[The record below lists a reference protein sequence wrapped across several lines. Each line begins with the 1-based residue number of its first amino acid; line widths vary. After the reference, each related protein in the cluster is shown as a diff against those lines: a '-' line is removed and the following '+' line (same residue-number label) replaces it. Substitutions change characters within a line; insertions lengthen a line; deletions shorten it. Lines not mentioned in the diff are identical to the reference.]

1 MSHRER
7 RVRVGIL
14 SSLIVL
20 LSSWMVLTAMAQRP
34 REDIVSP
41 ATQLMIERESN
52 AQSSALGKVREDLS
66 QVRLIASD
74 ARDEVREMRRAVW
87 GMAATILISLLLQ
100 VAQIRK
106 GRANG

>member
-41 ATQLMIERESN
+41 ATQLLITQVSN
-52 AQSSALGKVREDLS
+52 ANAVAISDL
-66 QVRLIASD
+66 RGDLK
-74 ARDEVREMRRAVW
+74 EVRQTANNAAIEIKEMRQAVW

-106 GRANG
+106 GRTSG